1 MTNRTV
7 APGFDPAVVKPRG
20 RAEGLSPE
28 RRSGRSRTHR
38 GRDSP
43 GPVVPVSACVSALL
57 SQPPFARSPLPPK
70 LLVDWAS
77 LAAAASPNARRGA
90 AGCAVTSCDS
100 HCPLL
105 SRACC
110 AGLLAACWCCLSLSP
125 RAVWCGRPPPP
136 PPPPAS
142 PAPSPRPPLPPLLL
156 LPKRRL
162 RPLPSPADPRKPPAA
177 CVRVS
182 CCTPPLAVSSAWFSL
197 TTPSFGRRSSLLG
210 GWVGTKKTSHNSQAR
225 YIIANPSSV
234 TILQAKCGCPL
245 QEKPAVV
252 CGALFPWKE
261 GTTHPRLL
269 M

>member
-1 MTNRTV
+1 MTNRTG

-90 AGCAVTSCDS
+90 AGCAVASCDS

-136 PPPPAS
+136 PRRPRRLRRRRAPPCRRSCCCRSAGCGLSRRLPTRGSPPPPACVL
-142 PAPSPRPPLPPLLL
+142 AAARRRWRCLPPG
-156 LPKRRL
+156 
-162 RPLPSPADPRKPPAA
+162 SP
-177 CVRVS
+177 
-182 CCTPPLAVSSAWFSL
+182 
-197 TTPSFGRRSSLLG
+197 
-210 GWVGTKKTSHNSQAR
+210 
-225 YIIANPSSV
+225 
-234 TILQAKCGCPL
+234 
-245 QEKPAVV
+245 
-252 CGALFPWKE
+252 
-261 GTTHPRLL
+261 
-269 M
+269 